1 MNDEYN
7 VPATLDEFSGD
18 DGFELVATPAGRN
31 FRAVYMRFVKGTYEL
46 GAEREPVP
54 SGTEFIVI
62 GATESWVRL
71 ARGEAVRRVLREPG
85 KPFPQR
91 NELGDT
97 DQSQWPLFDGQPSD
111 PWTLSNALLLIEK
124 ETGRPVIFST
134 TSRTGREAVADL
146 CRLITYQ
153 RRSRGSNAKPIVS
166 IGVGTYRSRR
176 GPVATPKF
184 TIVDWIDGDSSEP
197 PPGSGSEPAP
207 ESGPTSPPLSQLAND
222 LTEHLEK
229 RSAISPTEQ
238 STGAS
243 AHPRRKKSASRESTP
258 RPPWDSDD
266 LDDKIPY

>member
-1 MNDEYN
+1 MKDEYN

-18 DGFELVATPAGRN
+18 DGFELVGTPAGPN
-31 FRAVYMRFVKGTYEL
+31 LRAVYMRFVKGTYEL

-54 SGTEFIVI
+54 LGTQFIVI
-62 GATESWVRL
+62 AAKEGWARL
-71 ARGEAVRRVLREPG
+71 VRGEDVRRVPREPG

-91 NELGDT
+91 TELGDT

-111 PWTLSNALLLIEK
+111 PWRLSNELLLMEK
-124 ETGRPVIFST
+124 ETGRRVIFST
-134 TSRTGREAVADL
+134 TSWTGREAVADL
-146 CRLITYQ
+146 CRLITHQ
-153 RRSRGSNAKPIVS
+153 RRSRGPNAKPIVS

-197 PPGSGSEPAP
+197 PPGSG
-207 ESGPTSPPLSQLAND
+207 PTSPPLSSPPLSQLAND

-238 STGAS
+238 STRAS

-266 LDDKIPY
+266 LDDEIPY